1 MSASANHPVLIV
13 AVPLL
18 FAALCPILALWKRSI
33 CFPWALAGVGVTAF
47 FSWSLIGKV
56 SSGKAL
62 TYNLSGWRPPWGI
75 QIRIDT
81 VGLMMACLITGVG
94 ALLIV
99 YSWRYVTH
107 DIKPERVPY
116 YYTLLLLLITSMLGF
131 SITGDLFNFFVFM
144 EIFSITSYALVAIAE
159 ERRAIRAAL
168 KYLLMG
174 ATSSLLVLFAIAFLY
189 SVTGSLN
196 MVDISR
202 QLAKLSPGFV
212 PVAAVA
218 LILFMVGF
226 SVKSALFPLH
236 EWLPDAHSI
245 APSPISA
252 ILSALV
258 IKMGVLGILRILF
271 VVYGSAFALESTSWS
286 RVAGVLSWTAAIA
299 IVAGSLMA
307 IIQRD
312 LKVMIAYSSI
322 AHVGYI
328 VLGICMLSSRGMTG
342 GLFNIL
348 AHAMGKACFFLV
360 AGSFI
365 YKHGIRR
372 IQDLRGIGR
381 TMPVTSG
388 AFALASLSIVGLPPS
403 AGFIAKWYILW
414 GCITRGNYFFV
425 VMVLLGSLLSA
436 IYCFRVV
443 YYMFF
448 TGRAARAEPVD
459 EVPATMYVPAALLSA
474 GTVFMG
480 VFASLV
486 LPALSG
492 AARAFLIR

>member
-1 MSASANHPVLIV
+1 LLV
-13 AVPLL
+13 AVPLI
-18 FAALCPILALWKRSI
+18 FAALCPILGMWKRDF
-33 CFPWALAGVGVTAF
+33 CFPWALAGVGTTAF
-47 FSWSLIGKV
+47 FAWTLIGKV
-56 SSGKAL
+56 TSGKAV
-62 TYNLSGWRPPWGI
+62 TYNLGGWRPPWGI
-75 QIRIDT
+75 QIRID
-81 VGLMMACLITGVG
+81 VVCMMMACLVTGVG
-94 ALLIV
+94 VLLV
-99 YSWRYVTH
+99 LYSWRYVARE
-107 DIKPERVPY
+107 IKPERVPY
-116 YYTLLLLLITSMLGF
+116 YYTLLLLIITAMLGF

-144 EIFSITSYALVAIAE
+144 EIFSITSYALVAIAG
-159 ERRAIRAAL
+159 ERRATRAAL

-196 MVDISR
+196 MLDIST
-202 QLAKLSPGFV
+202 QLGNTASRYV

-218 LILFMVGF
+218 LILFLVGF
-226 SVKSALFPLH
+226 CVKSALFPLH

-252 ILSALV
+252 LLSALV
-258 IKMGVLGILRILF
+258 IKMGVLGVRRILF
-271 VVYGSAFALESTSWS
+271 VFYGPAFSIESPSWS
-286 RVAGVLSWTAAIA
+286 RAAGVVSWAAAIA
-299 IVAGSLMA
+299 IVVGSAMA

-322 AHVGYI
+322 SHVGYI
-328 VLGICMLSSRGMTG
+328 LLGICMLSTRGMTG

-348 AHAMGKACFFLV
+348 AHAMGKACFFLG
-360 AGSFI
+360 AGAFI
-365 YKHGIRR
+365 YKHGLKR

-381 TMPVTSG
+381 TMPVTAG

-414 GCITRGNYFFV
+414 GCISKGNYFFV

-448 TGRAARAEPVD
+448 TGRRTRTRPVD
-459 EVPATMYVPAALLSA
+459 EAPATMYVPAALLSA
-474 GTVFMG
+474 GTLFLG
-480 VFASLV
+480 IFASLV

-492 AARAFLIR
+492 AARALLIR